1 ILERKLLAHKYHI
14 RDLNDPKRP
23 EQDLWVSSTGI
34 VLKATAAYP
43 LLWKTIILTTYEG
56 QPLE

>member
-1 ILERKLLAHKYHI
+1 
-14 RDLNDPKRP
+14 LNDPKRP